1 MEDVRTIVI
10 PANAVPAD
18 RDISHLE
25 RPASDAGFSERTWN
39 TAILLYL
46 QTNRERPSLN

>member
-1 MEDVRTIVI
+1 MDDLRTIVI
-10 PANAVPAD
+10 PANPVPTE
-18 RDISHLE
+18 RDLSGE

-46 QTNRERPSLN
+46 QTHRERPSLN